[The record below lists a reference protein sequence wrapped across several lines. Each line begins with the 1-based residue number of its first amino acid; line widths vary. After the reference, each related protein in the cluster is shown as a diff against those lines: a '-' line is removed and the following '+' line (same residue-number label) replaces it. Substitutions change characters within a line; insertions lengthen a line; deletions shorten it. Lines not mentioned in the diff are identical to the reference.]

1 MRIKPNHKTHH
12 RFHVS
17 DLTHRWWTLLFP
29 EIQTLVGNLVKQ
41 QIRLGELL
49 FFFQPH
55 WTGMSPD
62 SHWPK
67 GAPQTKIL
75 YNPPTKYHVICF
87 LNICS
92 ENTKQIWLA
101 K

>member
-49 FFFQPH
+49 FFSAALDRDEPRFP
-55 WTGMSPD
+55 
-62 SHWPK
+62 
-67 GAPQTKIL
+67 
-75 YNPPTKYHVICF
+75 
-87 LNICS
+87 
-92 ENTKQIWLA
+92 LA
-101 K
+101 KRRTTNQNII